1 MSLFLGAGKGTLL
14 LIVLSSLD
22 WTKSKICNTFFFT
35 YRPKKDTDEFQTSFL
50 ENMGLQNNNQV
61 QLTTKNKNPEIPN
74 NYNLKCN
81 CCESVFRKSWE
92 LKKHLDQMH
101 SQKLTPL
108 KSANVTPENIILYK
122 RHIGKVIHTMYRSY
136 RTMYLQSY

>member
-1 MSLFLGAGKGTLL
+1 MSFLGNL
-14 LIVLSSLD
+14 
-22 WTKSKICNTFFFT
+22 
-35 YRPKKDTDEFQTSFL
+35 
-50 ENMGLQNNNQV
+50 GLQNNNQV
-61 QLTTKNKNPEIPN
+61 QLTTKDKNPEIPN

-122 RHIGKVIHTMYRSY
+122 RHIGKVKHTKLSVIRLKSIPN
-136 RTMYLQSY
+136 